1 MVIWCAD
8 LHLTYGSEGISRVW
22 TTRGWHLC
30 ISEDLFTLSN
40 VDGFPADPDMEV
52 YDQTS
57 VLLVFDK
64 PPLADTEMLL
74 VKHMIKTLVPP
85 VCCRWCHQR
94 LDPAMHHSHSVWQAG
109 QIKKC
114 AFMQTE
120 DKKDLI
126 VFDADLPMLWS
137 NQQEESGELECISGT
152 RQVVHCCNPWR
163 REGGSSRRRSRVG
176 SVLQGA
182 VARKHL

>member
-1 MVIWCAD
+1 MVSADCCTCVSVPVCMCVLHTFLSRFDTESLFYFLFFVFFCPTSDPNHPHNILCGSCSPQWRMVIWWAD
-8 LHLTYGSEGISRVW
+8 LHLTFGSGGISRVGM
-22 TTRGWHLC
+22 TRGWHLC
-30 ISEDLFTLSN
+30 IPEDLFTLSN

-85 VCCRWCHQR
+85 VCCCWCHQR

-109 QIKKC
+109 
-114 AFMQTE
+114 
-120 DKKDLI
+120 
-126 VFDADLPMLWS
+126 
-137 NQQEESGELECISGT
+137 
-152 RQVVHCCNPWR
+152 
-163 REGGSSRRRSRVG
+163 
-176 SVLQGA
+176 
-182 VARKHL
+182 